1 MAVSFTK
8 KSRPDHRVTSQINF
22 QLVPRKVRTPKSKV
36 VGNAHPEQSAG
47 QCHRKLPPMK
57 IGKGEK
63 VRVRD
68 HRICSDVDGKV
79 NPTWSKTR

>member
-1 MAVSFTK
+1 MKIGKGEKV
-8 KSRPDHRVTSQINF
+8 RVRDHRICSDVDG
-22 QLVPRKVRTPKSKV
+22 KVNPTWSKI
-36 VGNAHPEQSAG
+36 
-47 QCHRKLPPMK
+47 PPMK